1 MILLYLKSAA
11 VKVTTVWKPCSN
23 EPKNIEE
30 QVSDEE
36 IDIEDSDVENEL

>member
-1 MILLYLKSAA
+1 MSSDE
-11 VKVTTVWKPCSN
+11 CSN